1 MRVSHFVHEEEKSD
15 NFKKQSYPNIQV
27 PDFLGDILSFYL
39 KKKIKKEGPW
49 IQFHL
54 TSLGTKLSDMF
65 YFSQKE

>member
-1 MRVSHFVHEEEKSD
+1 MHEEEKSD

-27 PDFLGDILSFYL
+27 PDILGDILSFYL
-39 KKKIKKEGPW
+39 KKKFKKEGPW

-54 TSLGTKLSDMF
+54 PSLGTKLSDSF

>member
-1 MRVSHFVHEEEKSD
+1 MHEEEKSD

-27 PDFLGDILSFYL
+27 LDFLGDILSFYL
-39 KKKIKKEGPW
+39 KKKKFKKEGPW

-54 TSLGTKLSDMF
+54 PSLGTKLSDSF